1 MKKIF
6 KFVKG
11 SIGESM
17 KGEDKP
23 LTKKKLVGDIITMIL
38 GIGIIIVIVALFKS
52 GIFSEVVLRAETLLF
67 KNVIETTQEAPIVEG
82 GQDDSATNKEYIE
95 DIIQNPKWFCSAKM
109 INGQLRYIVEVRGQ
123 ISIDNKIKDC
133 RITYADRLIDVFHLE
148 DGNLSRI
155 YKGLEGVTTLLAENE
170 TGITK
175 KEYEEQLNANT
186 EQEGSKEYV
195 ESVNQSVKDAITQ
208 GQEKQQST
216 STKPTEQDLIN
227 LVAQSYFGESELT
240 MNDALVRWG
249 LENLQ
254 WKVENSNSEPY
265 NVSVTGNAIGE
276 SNTLWMFNFI
286 IDDYDNDSS
295 HVDSIF
301 QYVNGNMSLSATSE
315 DDIVN
320 ILDGILY

>member
-17 KGEDKP
+17 KDEDKP
-23 LTKKKLVGDIITMIL
+23 LTKKKVVGDIITMIL
-38 GIGIIIVIVALFKS
+38 GIGMIIVIVALFKS
-52 GIFSEVVLRAETLLF
+52 GIFSEVALRTETLLF

-95 DIIQNPKWFCSAKM
+95 DIIQNPKWFCSVKM
-109 INGQLRYIVEVRGQ
+109 INGRLLYIVEVRGQ

-155 YKGLEGVTTLLAENE
+155 YKGLDGVTTLLAENE

-175 KEYEEQLNANT
+175 KEYEEQLNANA
-186 EQEGSKEYV
+186 EQERSKEYV

-216 STKPTEQDLIN
+216 STKPAEQDLIN

-254 WKVENSNSEPY
+254 WKAENSNSEPY

-295 HVDSIF
+295 YVDSII
-301 QYVNGNMSLSATSE
+301 QYVNGSMSLSATSE

-320 ILDGILY
+320 ILDGLLY